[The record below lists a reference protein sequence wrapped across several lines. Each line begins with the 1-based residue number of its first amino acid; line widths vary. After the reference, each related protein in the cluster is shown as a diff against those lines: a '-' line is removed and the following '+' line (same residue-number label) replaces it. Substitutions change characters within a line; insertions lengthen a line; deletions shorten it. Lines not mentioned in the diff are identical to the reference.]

1 MNGDLNEQKSA
12 LRKKIRDALK
22 SFPAGK
28 RGVDSPKVCELL
40 RQQPFWKR
48 AAAVLLFAPL
58 PDEVNVWPLTE
69 EALAEGKI
77 VALPRFDPV
86 GANYAACRIQNLQSE
101 IVAGQFD
108 IREPVS
114 GCAEIPLSELD
125 LVLVSGVAFDLRGR
139 RLGRGGGFYD
149 RLLEGFPGV
158 KCGIAFDE
166 QVVDEVP
173 TALSDVRVDFILT
186 PTCCVRVAE

>member
-1 MNGDLNEQKSA
+1 MNADLNEQKDA
-12 LRKKIRDALK
+12 LRKKIRAALK
-22 SFPAGK
+22 SFPAEK
-28 RGVDSPKVCELL
+28 RAADSRKVCELL

-58 PDEVNVWPLTE
+58 PGEVNIWPLP
-69 EALAEGKI
+69 EATLAEGKI

-86 GANYAACRIQNLQSE
+86 GSNYAARRVQNLQSE
-101 IVAGQFD
+101 IVTGQFD

-114 GCAEIPLSELD
+114 GCAEIPLNKLD
-125 LVLVSGVAFDLRGR
+125 LVLVPGVAFDMRGR

-149 RLLEGFPGV
+149 RLLEMFSGV

-173 TALSDVRVDFILT
+173 TALSDVRMDFILT
-186 PTCCVRVAE
+186 PTCCVRVAG